1 MTSTQ
6 RVCFRLR
13 VRPELLDQYRARHAS
28 VWPEMLRE
36 IEASGRRNYSLFLAD
51 DGELVG
57 YFETDDIAASERYLA
72 QSEVAARWE
81 ADMGRF
87 FVALDGRADQA
98 SEQLPEVFNLERL
111 LRELPQSS
119 AAQAP
124 DAQASGRQASGT
136 RASGTQ
142 ASESETSHQAHGVV
156 GEAGKATT

>member
-13 VRPELLDQYRARHAS
+13 VRPELLDEYRARHAS

-124 DAQASGRQASGT
+124 DAQASGRQAS
-136 RASGTQ
+136 
-142 ASESETSHQAHGVV
+142 ESETSHQAHGVV

>member
-6 RVCFRLR
+6 RVCFRLK
-13 VRPELLDQYRARHAS
+13 VRPELLDEYRARHAS

-57 YFETDDIAASERYLA
+57 YFETDDAAASERYLA

-81 ADMGRF
+81 ADMARF

-98 SEQLPEVFNLERL
+98 SEQLPEVFNLEQL
-111 LRELPQSS
+111 LLEASQAT
-119 AAQAP
+119 AAQV
-124 DAQASGRQASGT
+124 
-136 RASGTQ
+136 SGTQ
-142 ASESETSHQAHGVV
+142 TPRTQASAPETSEQAHGVV
-156 GEAGKATT
+156 GEARKATT

>member
-13 VRPELLDQYRARHAS
+13 VRPELLDEYRARHAS

-51 DGELVG
+51 DGELIG

-119 AAQAP
+119 AAHSSA
-124 DAQASGRQASGT
+124 AQAAAA